1 MLTLDIKIKVMAYK
15 EPELLQRVEGGE
27 GGREGEFISCQTIY
41 LFSYMATYGVLIFLL
56 QICFLT

>member
-27 GGREGEFISCQTIY
+27 EGGREN
-41 LFSYMATYGVLIFLL
+41 LFLVKLS
-56 QICFLT
+56 ICFLTWLHMVF

>member
-15 EPELLQRVEGGE
+15 EPELLQKEEGE
-27 GGREGEFISCQTIY
+27 REREFISCQNIY
-41 LFSYMATYGVLIFLL
+41 LVSYVATYGALIFLL